1 MNIEEALYFVEKL
14 VIEER
19 GKGMSDL
26 ERAIV
31 KGSWLGQTYSEIAE
45 AYYSKPKPSD
55 HIARN
60 VAPKLWALLS
70 RKLGEK
76 VGHKQLQGPLER
88 AKQQAKL
95 VPQFQGSG
103 QSQEPNGHTA
113 QNDSGSGLALREEHI
128 DLSEA
133 PDVSMSTFY
142 GREDELTILEQW
154 IVNDRCRLVVV
165 SGIPGI
171 GKSFLARRL
180 ADEIKDKFEEVI
192 WRSLKDA
199 PPVEEILAELLQF
212 LSNQQKTKSDLP
224 EQVGS
229 RVSRLLEYL
238 RRRRCLL
245 LLDAVE
251 SILQQSAPAG
261 RYREGYEEY
270 SKLLKPIGEQDHHS
284 CLVLIGRELPREIAS
299 IAGETLPVR
308 TLPLGGL
315 QEKAANK
322 ILQAKNL
329 VEPNRW
335 GELIERYG
343 GNPLALHL
351 VSTTIKELCG
361 GRVSEVLRRNTTL
374 LTNDLTEPLDLLFCR
389 CLTDLEKEIMYWLV
403 IEEEPVSLSEL
414 DNDISSSVSFT
425 NLVEAMQSLC
435 LRSLIENRES
445 LFTLQPVVKSYVKE
459 RLVEQFFL
467 EIEEL
472 RQNPNLEELNIL
484 RKYDLTKNHKNKIIA
499 TVKGR
504 ICKPYRSQN
513 NLIIPLNELLE
524 ILVVLR
530 EQSQIKMGYAEVN
543 LESIIADIKSDL
555 NKP

>member
-1 MNIEEALYFVEKL
+1 MA
-14 VIEER
+14 
-19 GKGMSDL
+19 
-26 ERAIV
+26 
-31 KGSWLGQTYSEIAE
+31 Q
-45 AYYSKPKPSD
+45 PKPT
-55 HIARN
+55 RN
-60 VAPKLWALLS
+60 RGVILTDKGLNKLKDAINKKFT
-70 RKLGEK
+70 KLEK
-76 VGHKQLQGPLER
+76 KPTPPAISEQASHCDNYISPDTVRNIL
-88 AKQQAKL
+88 KQQLTDKSSIERLFIAFEL
-95 VPQFQGSG
+95 TL
-103 QSQEPNGHTA
+103 QEDDYKSYIPEPEGFNS
-113 QNDSGSGLALREEHI
+113 NPYI

-142 GREDELTILEQW
+142 GREDELTTLEQW
-154 IVNDRCRLVVV
+154 IVNDRCRLVVL

-171 GKSFLARRL
+171 GKSSLARRL
-180 ADEIKDKFEEVI
+180 ADEIKHKFEEVI

-212 LSNQQKTKSDLP
+212 PSNLEKTKSDLP

-245 LLDAVE
+245 VLDAVE
-251 SILQQSAPAG
+251 SIVQQSAPAG

-284 CLVLIGRELPREIAS
+284 CLVLIGRELPREIVS

-315 QEKAANK
+315 QEKAAHK

-389 CLTDLEKEIMYWLV
+389 CLTELEKEIMYWLV

-425 NLVEAMQSLC
+425 NLVEAMKSLC
-435 LRSLIENRES
+435 LRSMIENRES
-445 LFTLQPVVKSYVKE
+445 LFTVQPVVRSYVKE

-472 RQNPNLEELNIL
+472 RQNLNIEELNIL
-484 RKYDLTKNHKNKIIA
+484 KRYDFTRNHKNKIIA

-513 NLIIPLNELLE
+513 NLMIPLNELRE
-524 ILVVLR
+524 VLVILR
-530 EQSQIKMGYAEVN
+530 EQSQIKMGYTEVN
-543 LESIIADIKSDL
+543 LESLIADIKSDL